1 MQCDICR
8 KFRDE
13 EYELECDDCGT
24 TICYKCGNNKQIPK
38 CPKHESG
45 VCTFKRDAN
54 IKIEGN
60 KLIVDNKKYDTTSD
74 VNLFA
79 TKITVLP
86 DNLQIGGLLNVGL
99 TEITSLPKNL
109 QVGGSLDARWIS
121 ITSLPENLWVG
132 DSLDVRFT
140 DITTLPESLQVGNF
154 IYLHGTNIKKESV
167 PKHLIDK
174 CRW

>member
-99 TEITSLPKNL
+99 TEITSLP
-109 QVGGSLDARWIS
+109 
-121 ITSLPENLWVG
+121 ENLWVG